1 MSVHADLFTAFIQRH
16 LPAAINMGIEVV
28 AYDGDTL
35 QCRAPL
41 SLNYNDKLTAFGGS
55 LYVLC
60 VLTCWGMVYLRT
72 RERGIDGDLVVS
84 KGEIE
89 YRAPVAGEFFSAVC
103 EAPAAGE
110 WETFF
115 RTAETHGRA
124 RIALASRIDHE
135 GRAAVRFRGEYAIK
149 R

>member
-72 RERGIDGDLVVS
+72 RERGLDGDLVVS

-103 EAPAAGE
+103 DAPAMPDASLNCHGYGSVV
-110 WETFF
+110 TV
-115 RTAETHGRA
+115 TAAFG
-124 RIALASRIDHE
+124 LV
-135 GRAAVRFRGEYAIK
+135 AADATLHSILRGLKISG
-149 R
+149 